1 MTLQQQNWPFRYRVL
16 FYSLILSLL
25 ACLIVAL
32 PISRAA
38 VHQLEQQAIQLRNTL
53 SKQAS
58 VQASDAIFS
67 QDLLSLN
74 VILSTL
80 VAHPH
85 IRYAAV
91 YDLDNRVIAE
101 QGEANDD
108 TGQPLSIQY
117 QNEVIGLLEVRID
130 EAPLQHSVQRI
141 YSLLAVLSL
150 LFAIVASTV
159 GWLIG
164 KNLGQKIDR
173 SSQDIKDLE
182 CADEAVH
189 THTWGELS
197 LLSNHI
203 KDFKQKQSSSL
214 AMHHALN
221 HFMTPNVNN
230 DQSLNYQQPQLP
242 DTYAHAAILFIDF
255 VDFQQV
261 QKNMLP
267 KELAALLN
275 QYYFFIHQ
283 AARLYNGNVDKY
295 VGDGV
300 MVLFGIPQQDEKDC
314 FHGACTALLIIGL
327 IKLFNK
333 QRHQQALPV
342 IEFQLGLHTGN
353 ILAGTFGDKDT
364 LTYTAIGDAIHVA
377 ARLCRKSQEN
387 RLLISKQ
394 VVDQGRLG
402 GQLILNAHKS
412 IQGSQPQQA
421 IETYWAEHLTSNYQ
435 ALIERQIEHI
445 SALQANE
452 TS

>member
-16 FYSLILSLL
+16 FFSLALSLV
-25 ACLIVAL
+25 ASLIVAL
-32 PISRAA
+32 PITRAA
-38 VHQLEQQAIQLRNTL
+38 TQQLEQQALQLRNTL

-80 VAHPH
+80 VEHPH
-85 IRYAAV
+85 IRYSAV
-91 YDLDNRVIAE
+91 YNLDNQVIAE

-108 TGQPLSIQY
+108 TGQPMSIQY

-130 EAPLQHSVQRI
+130 ETPLKQSIQKI
-141 YSLLAVLSL
+141 YGLWGILSL
-150 LFAIVASTV
+150 LFAIIAGTV
-159 GWLIG
+159 GWFVGRI
-164 KNLGQKIDR
+164 LGTKIEQ
-173 SSQDIKDLE
+173 SSQDIQSLDVLE
-182 CADEAVH
+182 KKQH
-189 THTWGELS
+189 SHKWGELTR
-197 LLSNHI
+197 LSEEI
-203 KDFKQKQSSSL
+203 KHYKDQQSSSI
-214 AMHHALN
+214 AMHQALN

-255 VDFQQV
+255 VDFQHV
-261 QKNMLP
+261 QTTLP
-267 KELAALLN
+267 PHELAALLN

-314 FHGACTALLIIGL
+314 FHGVCTALLIVGL
-327 IKLFNK
+327 LKQFNK
-333 QRHQQALPV
+333 QRLEQALPV
-342 IEFQLGLHTGN
+342 VEFQLGLHTGN
-353 ILAGTFGDKDT
+353 ILAGTFGDQDT

-377 ARLCRKSQEN
+377 ARICRKSEVN
-387 RLLISKQ
+387 RLLVSKQ

-402 GQLILNAHKS
+402 GQLILNAHQS
-412 IQGSQPQQA
+412 LQGSQPEQL
-421 IETYWAEHLTSNYQ
+421 IETFWAEHLTSNYQ